1 MRHDA
6 YLDYS
11 LFRKHEHRPAARV
24 SRHLEVEMFCVSVV
38 DHVRLN
44 FGHVVRNYSVHAE
57 AAERMSALALKL
69 RLTVL
74 ALLGLATA
82 AMVLSLFS
90 TGRGYQIAAAVI
102 AGLAL
107 AGHIVYVAIGV
118 ESRVYSHRLFAH
130 RLWVMCERYRSL
142 LAEIQ
147 DGLIDDAAI
156 LRRRDALIEQ
166 VHATYEQG
174 FSVDQPAHEATRQL
188 AVGNEPAAISE
199 QQIDRFLPASVRKAA
214 DARSPAADVQH

>member
-1 MRHDA
+1 
-6 YLDYS
+6 
-11 LFRKHEHRPAARV
+11 
-24 SRHLEVEMFCVSVV
+24 MFCVSVV

-44 FGHVVRNYSVHAE
+44 FGHVMRNYSVHAR
-57 AAERMSALALKL
+57 AAERMAALALKL

-74 ALLGLATA
+74 ALLGLSTGAI
-82 AMVLSLFS
+82 VVSLFNA
-90 TGRGYQIAAAVI
+90 GRGFQIAAAVM

-130 RLWVMCERYRSL
+130 QLWVMCERYRAL

-188 AVGNEPAAISE
+188 ALGNGPSAMSE
-199 QQIDRFLPASVRKAA
+199 QQIDQFLPASIRKVA
-214 DARSPAADVQH
+214 DGRPAPADVQH